1 MAPCGVR
8 VELADVFRQL
18 VEVFDGHPRCSSK
31 VCWMGG
37 FLSLTGKSSVVKAGE
52 VWVVALRFF
61 RCIRVLGHGTL
72 LCSAVVRL
80 SVVSLALALASA
92 HKHV

>member
-1 MAPCGVR
+1 M
-8 VELADVFRQL
+8 
-18 VEVFDGHPRCSSK
+18 
-31 VCWMGG
+31 
-37 FLSLTGKSSVVKAGE
+37 
-52 VWVVALRFF
+52 ALRFF

-92 HKHV
+92 HKQVESSSDHVELIIGIV